1 MKLDPQQNPVLDFP
15 SLRQEG
21 VALIQRLAG
30 TTWTDY
36 NAHDPGVTILEQ
48 FCYALTDLSYRI
60 NYDVEDLLGSGS
72 DGEGAAD
79 NCLFSP
85 GEVLTGNAVTMIDF
99 RKVVIDVEGVKNAWI
114 EPVETPAPT
123 AIFRFGRSGSLPS
136 IGAELQQGRPG
147 SLNPEGYLPAWS
159 L

>member
-1 MKLDPQQNPVLDFP
+1 MLTPDFATV
-15 SLRQEG
+15 REDAIDF
-21 VALIQRLAG
+21 VHRLAG

-60 NYDVEDLLGSGS
+60 NYNVEDLLESGS

-79 NCLFSP
+79 NCLFTP
-85 GEVLTGNAVTMIDF
+85 GKVLTGNAVTMNDF

-114 EPVETPAPT
+114 
-123 AIFRFGRSGSLPS
+123 
-136 IGAELQQGRPG
+136 
-147 SLNPEGYLPAWS
+147 
-159 L
+159 